1 MTEPGDR
8 DGDWEVVTVV
18 DALSADVLKAALE
31 TAGIPAVSRQGAFG
45 QIIGLTVGPMGEV
58 SLLVPR
64 DRVVEARALIDDSHA
79 VDFPEGD

>member
-8 DGDWEVVTVV
+8 DGEWEVVTVV
-18 DALSADVLKAALE
+18 DALAADVLKAALE
-31 TAGIPAVSRQGAFG
+31 TAGIAVVMRQEAYGR
-45 QIIGLTVGPMGEV
+45 IIGLTVGSMGEV

>member
-8 DGDWEVVTVV
+8 DGEWEVVTVV
-18 DALSADVLKAALE
+18 DALAADVLKAALE
-31 TAGIPAVSRQGAFG
+31 TAGITVVMRQEAYGR
-45 QIIGLTVGPMGEV
+45 IIGLTVGSMGEV

>member
-1 MTEPGDR
+1 VTEPGDR
-8 DGDWEVVTVV
+8 DGEWEVVTVV
-18 DALSADVLKAALE
+18 DALAADVLKAALE
-31 TAGIPAVSRQGAFG
+31 TAGITVVMRQEAYGR
-45 QIIGLTVGPMGEV
+45 IIGLTVGSMGEV

>member
-1 MTEPGDR
+1 VTEPGDR
-8 DGDWEVVTVV
+8 DGEWEVVTVV
-18 DALSADVLKAALE
+18 DALAADVLKAALE
-31 TAGIPAVSRQGAFG
+31 TAGIAVVMRQEAYGR
-45 QIIGLTVGPMGEV
+45 IIGLTVGSMGEV

>member
-8 DGDWEVVTVV
+8 DGEWEVVTVV
-18 DALSADVLKAALE
+18 DALAADVLKAALE
-31 TAGIPAVSRQGAFG
+31 TAGITVVMRQEAYGR
-45 QIIGLTVGPMGEV
+45 IIGLTVGSMGEV

-64 DRVVEARALIDDSHA
+64 DRIVEARALIDDSHA

>member
-8 DGDWEVVTVV
+8 DGDWEVVTIV
-18 DALSADVLKAALE
+18 DALAADVLKVALE
-31 TAGIPAVSRQGAFG
+31 TAGISVVARQEASGR
-45 QIIGLTVGPMGEV
+45 IIGLTIGSMGEV

-64 DRVVEARALIDDSHA
+64 DRVAEARALIDDSHA

>member
-1 MTEPGDR
+1 VSRPGDQ
-8 DGDWEVVTVV
+8 DGDWEVVTIV

-31 TAGIPAVSRQGAFG
+31 TAGIAVVARQEASGR
-45 QIIGLTVGPMGEV
+45 IIGLTVGSMGEV

-64 DRVVEARALIDDSHA
+64 DRIDEARALIDDSHA

>member
-8 DGDWEVVTVV
+8 DGEWEVVTVV
-18 DALSADVLKAALE
+18 DALAADVLKAALE
-31 TAGIPAVSRQGAFG
+31 TAGIAVVMRQEAYGR
-45 QIIGLTVGPMGEV
+45 IIGLTVGSMAEV

>member
-8 DGDWEVVTVV
+8 DGDWEVVTIV
-18 DALSADVLKAALE
+18 DALAADVLKAALE
-31 TAGIPAVSRQGAFG
+31 TAGIAVVTRQEASGR
-45 QIIGLTVGPMGEV
+45 IIGLTIGSMGEV

-64 DRVVEARALIDDSHA
+64 DRVAEARALIDDSHA

>member
-1 MTEPGDR
+1 MTQPGDR
-8 DGDWEVVTVV
+8 DGDWEVVTIV

-31 TAGIPAVSRQGAFG
+31 TAGITVVMRQEASGR
-45 QIIGLTVGPMGEV
+45 IIGLTVGSMGEV

>member
-8 DGDWEVVTVV
+8 DGEWEVVTVV
-18 DALSADVLKAALE
+18 DALAADVLKAALE
-31 TAGIPAVSRQGAFG
+31 TAGITVVMRQEAYGR
-45 QIIGLTVGPMGEV
+45 IIGLTVGSMGEV
-58 SLLVPR
+58 GLLVPR